1 MVPVRDRRII
11 LPARLAGWAELRRL
25 AGWAGLRRLNA
36 QAGLR
41 RLAAPAAEASQQ
53 RAARAVAVPAAA
65 PLPDRPLTT
74 VS

>member
-1 MVPVRDRRII
+1 MVPVRGRRII
-11 LPARLAGWAELRRL
+11 LRAWPAGC
-25 AGWAGLRRLNA
+25 AGLRRLNA